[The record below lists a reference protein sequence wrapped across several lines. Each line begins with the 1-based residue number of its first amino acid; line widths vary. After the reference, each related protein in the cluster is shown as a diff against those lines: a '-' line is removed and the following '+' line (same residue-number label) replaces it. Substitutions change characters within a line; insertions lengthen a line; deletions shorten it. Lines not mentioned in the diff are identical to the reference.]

1 MKQKVTYI
9 SIINA
14 IAIIAVV
21 IGHLDVAGDKSTGT
35 PVVNVIERFGAFQ
48 MPLFMCVSGFL
59 FAMTSGYRKKYSDLV
74 KNKVRRLLIPF
85 VFLSLFT
92 FVFKLCLPSSMLEHE
107 VGFNAG
113 YIFKIF
119 FVPFRGPVPHL
130 WFVISLFTIFLLTP
144 ILKRTVGKT
153 VFIVMT
159 FLLLLMLTFIP
170 SYLKTLNI
178 EIFAIDKTLSM
189 TVWFY
194 LGMVMYLKS
203 IPNTLAY
210 WRITIVTGLLYIY
223 LVYFV
228 EQSLVNNLVCMLVG
242 IVFIF
247 SLSNRL
253 AEALPNLFGS
263 WRNYTYQIYLL
274 HMYPIMA
281 CKFIYRKHIIG
292 CDDLWFWL
300 IWTISLLS
308 SIALPA
314 IIAKTGEKMPQCLKQ
329 LIGL

>member
-1 MKQKVTYI
+1 
-9 SIINA
+9 
-14 IAIIAVV
+14 
-21 IGHLDVAGDKSTGT
+21 
-35 PVVNVIERFGAFQ
+35 

-74 KNKVRRLLIPF
+74 KNKVIRLLIPF
-85 VFLSLFT
+85 VCLSLFT
-92 FVFKLCLPSSMLEHE
+92 FAFKLCLPSSMLKHE

-119 FVPFRGPVPHL
+119 FIPFRGPVPHL
-130 WFVISLFTIFLLTP
+130 WFVISLFTIFLFTP
-144 ILKRTVGKT
+144 ILKKTMGKT
-153 VFIVMT
+153 MFIVMT
-159 FLLLLMLTFIP
+159 FLLLSMLTFTP
-170 SYLKTLNI
+170 PHLKMLNI
-178 EIFAIDKTLSM
+178 EIFAMDKTLSM

-194 LGMVMYLKS
+194 LGMVMQLKNMS
-203 IPNTLAY
+203 ERLAS
-210 WRITIVTGLLYIY
+210 WKIAIATGFIYIY
-223 LVYFV
+223 LIYFV
-228 EQSLVNNLVCMLVG
+228 ELSLVNNLVCMLVG

-253 AEALPNLFGS
+253 AEMLPNLFGS

-281 CKFIYRKHIIG
+281 CKFIYRKHIIV

-300 IWTISLLS
+300 IWTVSLLS
-308 SIALPA
+308 SIALPT
-314 IIAKTGEKMPQCLKQ
+314 IIAKTGKNMPLCLRR